1 MIEKQDNQFHL
12 LRWEFF
18 QWQGKGGDYLQ
29 DPSLKLTPGQIQPC
43 SRIRVN
49 VPETLFDAFFPT
61 SLLVQRTPP
70 PLDATFHPVDL
81 WCSGRPVYQ
90 STGEDALMLETDKDS
105 GTMGKEEDNKNGGD
119 VEGKGGISQ
128 EGEKDK
134 IDDGQSGKTGLREAT
149 SGRGGRLL
157 VRGGY
162 WEVQVF
168 FWFCLSCE

>member
-61 SLLVQRTPP
+61 SLLAQRTPP

-90 STGEDALMLETDKDS
+90 SAGGEDALMLEADKDS
-105 GTMGKEEDNKNGGD
+105 GTTGKEDDNKNGGD
-119 VEGKGGISQ
+119 VEGKGGFSQ
-128 EGEKDK
+128 EGEKGK
-134 IDDGQSGKTGLREAT
+134 IDDGQNGKTGLRQAT

-168 FWFCLSCE
+168 F